1 MSRDLTP
8 REVNIIQQN
17 NPSLIDSVINMTWE
31 LNGQSYPMYTEEEK
45 TWIVKFPKLGAFGF
59 NFLKQCRQLGVFHLV
74 HIVED
79 YFNGVEV
86 DKDLAETAQKWYE
99 GQLESGYFMEQNDIA
114 FAEYLKRKYYDS
126 I

>member
-8 REVNIIQQN
+8 RELNIIQQN
-17 NPSLIDSVINMTWE
+17 NPYLIDSVMNGVWH
-31 LNGQSYPMYTEEEK
+31 LNGQSFPMYTEEEK
-45 TWIVKFPKLGAFGF
+45 TWIVKYPKLGAFGF
-59 NFLKQCRQLGVFHLV
+59 DFLKQCRQLGIFHLV
-74 HIVED
+74 QIVED
-79 YFNGVEV
+79 YFNGIEV

-99 GQLESGYFMEQNDIA
+99 GELESGTYMTQNNVA